1 MFVGTMRNALT
12 KEYKKGKLTK
22 EYRKDKKRWEEIDK
36 KSEKKSTRNS
46 ASVRP

>member
-12 KEYKKGKLTK
+12 KEYT
-22 EYRKDKKRWEEIDK
+22 KDKKRREEVDK
-36 KSEKKSTRNS
+36 KSKKKSRRNS